1 MAASDSSFFFKLI
14 LLETIFGRQR
24 ACLEGKSVEVG

>member
-1 MAASDSSFFFKLI
+1 MAASESSFFFKLI

-24 ACLEGKSVEVG
+24 ACLDCKSVEVD